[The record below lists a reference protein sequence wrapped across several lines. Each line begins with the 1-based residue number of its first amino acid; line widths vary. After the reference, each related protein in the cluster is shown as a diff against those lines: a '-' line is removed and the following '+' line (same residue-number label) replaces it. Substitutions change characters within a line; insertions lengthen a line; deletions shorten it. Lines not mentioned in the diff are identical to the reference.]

1 MPPLVSVRTIIDRM
15 KSMSNYLTI
24 SANYNGE
31 FRLKIETESV
41 LVETYFKDLMA
52 PDLSKFLI
60 IIKFIKIIFFF
71 LISNKKKYHFYIIIK
86 TLLKIHCP
94 NKIDLKNNFRNVKF
108 QLLISKNLFIVMS

>member
-41 LVETYFKDLMA
+41 SVETYFKDLMA
-52 PDLSKFLI
+52 PDLSNNFNLI
-60 IIKFIKIIFFF
+60 LNNNNSNNAFFF
-71 LISNKKKYHFYIIIK
+71 
-86 TLLKIHCP
+86 
-94 NKIDLKNNFRNVKF
+94 
-108 QLLISKNLFIVMS
+108 